1 MGEPVQF
8 SVHTALGGGE
18 VADVLLWKK
27 WHQSLTVFVVSTA
40 LWFLFVRAGY
50 NLISFISNV
59 LFLLVIILFFWAKSA
74 AILNRPLPP
83 IPNLEVTEEIV
94 LMAADETRV
103 WVNYALSIAHDIAIG
118 GNLRLFFQLAVG
130 LSVVSCI
137 GSLFDFL
144 TLVYIGVLLCLSLPI
159 LYEKYQDQIDDKL
172 NAAYKIALVQYSI
185 IDEKVLFADS
195 WHLASDEI
203 DFEIQQ
209 DVC

>member
-1 MGEPVQF
+1 M
-8 SVHTALGGGE
+8 
-18 VADVLLWKK
+18 
-27 WHQSLTVFVVSTA
+27 
-40 LWFLFVRAGY
+40 
-50 NLISFISNV
+50 
-59 LFLLVIILFFWAKSA
+59 KSERVKC
-74 AILNRPLPP
+74 LNGFRPLPP

-185 IDEKVLFADS
+185 IDEKVRSKIPL
-195 WHLASDEI
+195 H
-203 DFEIQQ
+203 
-209 DVC
+209 